1 MYEINIL
8 VKYLPEEKNDWL
20 MFCKHGNIPSSLYRG
35 RKLAYLYAYLCMQL
49 FHNFTIEISQFQ
61 DLLAT
66 KENKKL
72 P

>member
-1 MYEINIL
+1 
-8 VKYLPEEKNDWL
+8 

-49 FHNFTIEISQFQ
+49 FHNFTIEISQCQ

-66 KENKKL
+66 KENRKL